1 MSWADKYRPR
11 NIDDLILNSEIRK
24 QIIDWIESWKEGIPK
39 KRSLIL
45 YGSQGTGKTTTAYA
59 IAGTLGVPVVEMN
72 ASDQR
77 NRDSMKSTA
86 LMASL
91 YGDLFVDSDK
101 RPSKV
106 ILIDEADN
114 MFERGGDTGGI
125 YELSRIIKNSA
136 NPIVITMNDI
146 FEFRKK
152 NYASD
157 VVSNSLVIE
166 MKQYARRLDRNYN
179 EFRRNIKARLLFILK
194 NEGYTLPDQVVDRII
209 DRNMPDIRS
218 MINDLEAS
226 AVSGT
231 NISDQSARDV
241 PEIVYYMVDKAFK
254 RNYDETLRS
263 IYGSDID
270 DSYYVS
276 WIDENLPMKTADM
289 NDLAS
294 AYDLISYADHI
305 LWAMERRRH
314 YELMA
319 FPMEIA
325 GGVAYYIENMRHE
338 YVKYQSPSYISQMSR
353 TKEKRHN
360 MTSLALKLGLL
371 VHMSAERTM
380 DYLWFYSLIYQ
391 KNDTLRNLINDKLN
405 LSQGEESI
413 LSDLSSTSK

>member
-1 MSWADKYRPR
+1 MSWADKYRPK
-11 NIDDLILNSEIRK
+11 NIDDVILNSEIRK
-24 QIIDWIESWKEGIPK
+24 QITEWIESWKEGIPK

-59 IAGTLGVPVVEMN
+59 IAGTFGVPVVEMN

-77 NRDSMKSTA
+77 NRDSMRGTA

-91 YGDLFVDSDK
+91 YGDLFVESAK

-125 YELSRIIKNSA
+125 YELSKIIKNSA

-157 VVSNSLVIE
+157 VISASLTIE
-166 MKQYARRLDRNYN
+166 MKQYGRKLDKNYN
-179 EFRRNIKARLLFILK
+179 EFRRNIKARLIFILK

-231 NISDQSARDV
+231 NISDQSSRDV

-254 RNYDETLRS
+254 RNYDDTLRS

-276 WIDENLPMKTADM
+276 WIDENLPLKTV
-289 NDLAS
+289 DLQDLVS
-294 AYDLISYADHI
+294 AYEVISYADHI

-325 GGVAYYIENMRHE
+325 GGVAYYIENMKHE
-338 YVKYQSPSYISQMSR
+338 YVKYQSPSYISQMSK
-353 TKEKRHN
+353 TKEKRHA
-360 MTSLALKLGLL
+360 MMSLALKIGLL
-371 VHMSAERTM
+371 IHMGAQRTSE
-380 DYLWFYSLIYQ
+380 DLWFYSLLYQ
-391 KNDTLRNLINDKLN
+391 HNEKLRTFFEEKLN
-405 LSQGEESI
+405 LTQGEENVLTRSE
-413 LSDLSSTSK
+413 

>member
-194 NEGYTLPDQVVDRII
+194 NERYTLPDQVVDRII

-338 YVKYQSPSYISQMSR
+338 YVKYQSPSYISENKG
-353 TKEKRHN
+353 KE
-360 MTSLALKLGLL
+360 A
-371 VHMSAERTM
+371 
-380 DYLWFYSLIYQ
+380 
-391 KNDTLRNLINDKLN
+391 
-405 LSQGEESI
+405 
-413 LSDLSSTSK
+413 

>member
-1 MSWADKYRPR
+1 MMSWADKYRPK
-11 NIDDLILNSEIRK
+11 NIDDVILSPEIRK
-24 QIIDWIESWKEGIPK
+24 QITDWIESWKEDIPK
-39 KRSLIL
+39 RRSLIL

-59 IAGTLGVPVVEMN
+59 IAGTFGVPVVEMN

-77 NRDSMKSTA
+77 NRDSMKGTA

-91 YGDLFVDSDK
+91 YGDLFVDSAK

-125 YELSRIIKNSA
+125 YELSKIIKNSA
-136 NPIVITMNDI
+136 NPIVITMNDL

-157 VVSNSLVIE
+157 VISSSLVIE
-166 MKQYARRLDRNYN
+166 MKQYGRKLDKNYN

-194 NEGYTLPDQVVDRII
+194 NEGYTLPDQIVDRII

-231 NISDQSARDV
+231 NIGDQSSRDV

-276 WIDENLPMKTADM
+276 WIDENLPFKIS
-289 NDLAS
+289 DLQDLVS
-294 AYDLISYADHI
+294 AYDLISYADHLI
-305 LWAMERRRH
+305 WAMERKRH

-325 GGVAYYIENMRHE
+325 GGISYYIQNMKHE
-338 YVKYQSPSYISQMSR
+338 YVKYQSPSYINQMSR
-353 TKEKRHN
+353 TKEKRHAL
-360 MTSLALKLGLL
+360 MSLALKIGLL
-371 VHMSAERTM
+371 VHMGAQRTM
-380 DYLWFYSLIYQ
+380 DDLWFYSLLYQ
-391 KNDTLRNLINDKLN
+391 KNEGVKNLLDEKLN
-405 LSQGEESI
+405 LTQGEENALTRSE
-413 LSDLSSTSK
+413 

>member
-1 MSWADKYRPR
+1 MSWADKYRPK
-11 NIDDLILNSEIRK
+11 NIDDVILSPEIRK
-24 QIIDWIESWKEGIPK
+24 QITDWIESWKEDIPK
-39 KRSLIL
+39 RRSLIL

-59 IAGTLGVPVVEMN
+59 IAGTFGVPVVEMN

-77 NRDSMKSTA
+77 NRDSMKGTA

-91 YGDLFVDSDK
+91 YGDLFVDSAK

-125 YELSRIIKNSA
+125 YELSKIIKNSA
-136 NPIVITMNDI
+136 NPIVITMNDL

-157 VVSNSLVIE
+157 VISSSLVIE
-166 MKQYARRLDRNYN
+166 MKQYGRKLDKNYN

-194 NEGYTLPDQVVDRII
+194 NEGYTLPDQIVDRII

-231 NISDQSARDV
+231 NIGDQSSRDV

-276 WIDENLPMKTADM
+276 WIDENLPFKIS
-289 NDLAS
+289 DLQDLVS
-294 AYDLISYADHI
+294 AYDLISYADHLI
-305 LWAMERRRH
+305 WAMERKRH

-325 GGVAYYIENMRHE
+325 GGISYYIQNMKHE
-338 YVKYQSPSYISQMSR
+338 YVKYQSPSYINQMSR
-353 TKEKRHN
+353 TKEKRHAL
-360 MTSLALKLGLL
+360 MSLALKIGLL
-371 VHMSAERTM
+371 VHMGAQRTM
-380 DYLWFYSLIYQ
+380 DDLWFYSLLYQ
-391 KNDTLRNLINDKLN
+391 KNEGVKNLLDEKLN
-405 LSQGEESI
+405 LTQGEENALTRSE
-413 LSDLSSTSK
+413 

>member
-1 MSWADKYRPR
+1 MSWADKYRPK
-11 NIDDLILNSEIRK
+11 NIDDVILNSEIRK
-24 QIIDWIESWKEGIPK
+24 QIADWIESWKDGIPK
-39 KRSLIL
+39 KRPLIL

-59 IAGTLGVPVVEMN
+59 IAGTFGVPVVEMN

-77 NRDSMKSTA
+77 NRDSMKGTA

-91 YGDLFVDSDK
+91 YGDLFVESAK

-125 YELSRIIKNSA
+125 YELSRIVKNSA
-136 NPIVITMNDI
+136 NPIVITMNDL

-157 VVSNSLVIE
+157 VISASLVIE
-166 MKQYARRLDRNYN
+166 MKQYGRKLDKNYN
-179 EFRRNIKARLLFILK
+179 EFRRNIKARLLFILR

-231 NISDQSARDV
+231 NISDQSSRDI

-254 RNYDETLRS
+254 RNYDDTLRS

-270 DSYYVS
+270 DSYYLS
-276 WIDENLPMKTADM
+276 WIDENLPLKTV
-289 NDLAS
+289 DLQDLVS
-294 AYDLISYADHI
+294 AYDVVSYADHI

-325 GGVAYYIENMRHE
+325 GGVAYYIENMKHE

-353 TKEKRHN
+353 TKEKRHA
-360 MTSLALKLGLL
+360 MMSLALKVGLL
-371 VHMSAERTM
+371 VHMGAQRTM
-380 DYLWFYSLIYQ
+380 DDLWFYSLLYQ
-391 KNDTLRNLINDKLN
+391 HNEKFRTFFEEKLN
-405 LSQGEESI
+405 LTQGEENALARI
-413 LSDLSSTSK
+413 E